1 MLALLLLPCLA
12 SIAPQQAPSMAIEAA
27 AVAVR
32 GELELSSAEA
42 LASARRKVDE
52 YVRTDLAQRAQRSVE
67 QSRPF
72 WLPEVLTSE
81 AVRRWLR
88 DVRVEEVVRLVDR
101 EDREREHEFGNSYQT
116 TLWVAQEPQ
125 QLTAADRQL
134 RKHLRSLERST
145 AIKFGGSVAVWFM
158 LAVLV
163 GWLDRMSRGY
173 MTGRL
178 RLVGVLAGLAVPT
191 IFFLL

>member
-1 MLALLLLPCLA
+1 MLALLLLPCLCVA
-12 SIAPQQAPSMAIEAA
+12 APQQDLSVALQAA

-32 GELELSSAEA
+32 GEPELSSAEA
-42 LASARRKVDE
+42 LASARRKVE
-52 YVRTDLAQRAQRSVE
+52 EQVRSELAERAQRTVE
-67 QSRPF
+67 MDRPF
-72 WLPEVLTSE
+72 WVPEILTRE

-88 DVRVEEVVRLVDR
+88 DVPLGQVVRLVDR
-101 EDREREHEFGNSYQT
+101 EDREREHEFGSSYQT
-116 TLWVAQEPQ
+116 TLWIAEEPQ
-125 QLTAADRQL
+125 QLSAAERQL
-134 RKHLRSLERST
+134 RRNLRMLERST
-145 AIKFGGSVAVWFM
+145 AIKYGGTAVVWCL

-178 RLVGVLAGLAVPT
+178 RFSGLLAGVAVPA